1 MRNPFGRDLAIDIGT
16 ANTVIYQ
23 SNNGIVLNEPSVVCI
38 NTDTG
43 EILSV
48 GQEARKMVGRTPGH
62 IVSIK
67 PLKDGVVADFE
78 TAQKMLRM
86 FLSQV
91 GVRKFIS
98 KPIVVVAV
106 PPVVTSVEHRAIKDA
121 AYAAGAKKVYIM
133 EEPMAAAIG
142 AGLPIQ
148 EPMGSMIV
156 DIGGGTTDVAV
167 ISLGGIVTSRSIRVG
182 GDAIDS
188 AIVNYIK
195 NHYNLMIGERTAEEV
210 KMAIGSA
217 IRLSGES
224 DARIRGR
231 DLVSGLPKDLMVSP
245 KEIREA
251 IEDQISKIIGAIKAT
266 LDETPP
272 DLVADLSRT
281 GIVLAG
287 GGALLKG
294 LPERLI
300 KETGMPVRVAEDP
313 LYSVVNGAGRCCNRF
328 WLRKAAKTNYF
339 QAIGVW
345 YFADLPSPEDL
356 PRMRRQIHG
365 STKMIIQMIF
375 SRFFRN
381 LDFAVAGSSGI
392 FHFGSNSFPRFSKTA

>member
-1 MRNPFGRDLAIDIGT
+1 MRSPFGRNLAIDIGT

-48 GQEARKMVGRTPGH
+48 GHEARKMVGRTPAH

-86 FLSQV
+86 FMGMV
-91 GVRKFIS
+91 GVKRLFT
-98 KPIVVVAV
+98 KPIIVVAV

-148 EPMGSMIV
+148 EPIGSMIV

-167 ISLGGIVTSRSIRVG
+167 ISLGGIVTSRSVRVG
-182 GDAIDS
+182 GDAFDT

-195 NHYNLMIGERTAEEV
+195 SAYNLLIGERTAEEV
-210 KMAIGSA
+210 KMASGSA
-217 IRLSGES
+217 AKLSGES

-231 DLVSGLPKDLMVSP
+231 DLVSGLPKDLMVTP
-245 KEIREA
+245 KEIRDA
-251 IEDQISKIIGAIKAT
+251 IEDQLLKIISAIKAT

-294 LPERLI
+294 LSERLT
-300 KETGMPVRVAEDP
+300 KESGMPVRVAEDP
-313 LYSVVNGAGRCCNRF
+313 LYCVVTGAGKCVEN
-328 WLRKAAKTNYF
+328 
-339 QAIGVW
+339 IGM
-345 YFADLPSPEDL
+345 L
-356 PRMRRQIHG
+356 RQILAPE
-365 STKMIIQMIF
+365 K
-375 SRFFRN
+375 R
-381 LDFAVAGSSGI
+381 
-392 FHFGSNSFPRFSKTA
+392 

>member
-1 MRNPFGRDLAIDIGT
+1 MQNPFGRNLAIDIGT

-23 SNNGIVLNEPSVVCI
+23 SNGGIVLNEPSIVCI

-48 GQEARKMVGRTPGH
+48 GHEARKMVGRTPAH

-86 FLSQV
+86 FMAKV
-91 GVRKFIS
+91 GVKRLFT

-148 EPMGSMIV
+148 EPIGSMIV

-167 ISLGGIVTSRSIRVG
+167 ISLGGIVTSRSVRVG
-182 GDAIDS
+182 GDAFDA

-195 NHYNLMIGERTAEEV
+195 SAYNLMIGERTAEEV

-217 IRLSGES
+217 AKLSGES
-224 DARIRGR
+224 AARIRGR

-245 KEIREA
+245 EEIRSA
-251 IEDQISKIIGAIKAT
+251 IEDQLLKIISAIKAT

-294 LPERLI
+294 LCERLT

-313 LYSVVNGAGRCCNRF
+313 LYSVVNGAGKCVEN
-328 WLRKAAKTNYF
+328 
-339 QAIGVW
+339 IGLLQQIL
-345 YFADLPSPEDL
+345 APEK
-356 PRMRRQIHG
+356 R
-365 STKMIIQMIF
+365 
-375 SRFFRN
+375 
-381 LDFAVAGSSGI
+381 
-392 FHFGSNSFPRFSKTA
+392 

>member
-1 MRNPFGRDLAIDIGT
+1 MQNPFGRNLAIDIGT

-23 SNNGIVLNEPSVVCI
+23 SNGGIVLNEPSIVCI

-48 GQEARKMVGRTPGH
+48 GHEARKMVGRTPAH

-86 FLSQV
+86 FMAKV
-91 GVRKFIS
+91 GVKKLFT
-98 KPIVVVAV
+98 KPIIVVAV
-106 PPVVTSVEHRAIKDA
+106 PPIVTSVEHRAIKDA

-148 EPMGSMIV
+148 EPIGSMIV

-167 ISLGGIVTSRSIRVG
+167 ISLGGIVTSRSVRVG
-182 GDAIDS
+182 GDAFDA

-195 NHYNLMIGERTAEEV
+195 SAYNLMIGERTAEEL

-217 IRLSGES
+217 AKLSGES
-224 DARIRGR
+224 AARIRGR

-245 KEIREA
+245 EEIRSA
-251 IEDQISKIIGAIKAT
+251 IEDQLLKIIAAIKAT

-294 LPERLI
+294 LCERLT

-313 LYSVVNGAGRCCNRF
+313 LYSVVNGAGKCVEN
-328 WLRKAAKTNYF
+328 
-339 QAIGVW
+339 IGLLQQIL
-345 YFADLPSPEDL
+345 APEK
-356 PRMRRQIHG
+356 R
-365 STKMIIQMIF
+365 
-375 SRFFRN
+375 
-381 LDFAVAGSSGI
+381 
-392 FHFGSNSFPRFSKTA
+392 

>member
-1 MRNPFGRDLAIDIGT
+1 MRNPFARNLAIDIGT

-23 SNNGIVLNEPSVVCI
+23 SHTGIILNEPSIVCI

-43 EILSV
+43 DILSV
-48 GQEARKMVGRTPGH
+48 GQEARKMVGRTPAH
-62 IVSIK
+62 IISIR

-86 FLSQV
+86 FMSMV
-91 GVRKFIS
+91 GIKKFVS
-98 KPIVVVAV
+98 KPIVIVAV
-106 PPVVTSVEHRAIKDA
+106 PPLVTSVENRAIKDA
-121 AYAAGAKKVYIM
+121 AYAAGAKKVFIM

-148 EPMGSMIV
+148 EPIGSMIV

-182 GDAIDS
+182 GDALDN

-195 NHYNLMIGERTAEEV
+195 NTYNLMIGERTAEEV

-217 IRLSGES
+217 IRLNGES

-245 KEIREA
+245 KEIRDA
-251 IEDQISKIIGAIKAT
+251 IEDQISKIISAIKAT

-272 DLVADLSRT
+272 DLVADLSRN

-287 GGALLKG
+287 GGALLNG
-294 LPERLI
+294 ICERLI
-300 KETGMPVRVAEDP
+300 KETGMPVVVAQDP
-313 LYSVVNGAGRCCNRF
+313 LNCVVNGAGRCAENIEMLER
-328 WLRKAAKTNYF
+328 
-339 QAIGVW
+339 IME
-345 YFADLPSPEDL
+345 PE
-356 PRMRRQIHG
+356 
-365 STKMIIQMIF
+365 
-375 SRFFRN
+375 SR
-381 LDFAVAGSSGI
+381 
-392 FHFGSNSFPRFSKTA
+392 

>member
-1 MRNPFGRDLAIDIGT
+1 MQNPFGRNLAIDIGT

-23 SNNGIVLNEPSVVCI
+23 SNNGIVLNEPSIVCI
-38 NTDTG
+38 NTDSG

-48 GQEARKMVGRTPGH
+48 GHEARSMVGRTPAH

-86 FLSQV
+86 FLTKV
-91 GVRKFIS
+91 GVKRLFT
-98 KPIVVVAV
+98 KPIIVVAV

-148 EPMGSMIV
+148 EPIGSMIV

-167 ISLGGIVTSRSIRVG
+167 ISLGGIVTSRSVRVG
-182 GDAIDS
+182 GDAFDA
-188 AIVNYIK
+188 AIVNYVK
-195 NHYNLMIGERTAEEV
+195 SAYNLMIGERTAEEV

-217 IRLSGES
+217 AKLSGES
-224 DARIRGR
+224 NARIRGR

-245 KEIREA
+245 EEIRGA
-251 IEDQISKIIGAIKAT
+251 IEDQLQKVIAAINAT

-294 LPERLI
+294 LCERLN
-300 KETGMPVRVAEDP
+300 KETGMPVRVADDP
-313 LYSVVNGAGRCCNRF
+313 LYSVVNGAGKCVEN
-328 WLRKAAKTNYF
+328 
-339 QAIGVW
+339 IGLLQQIL
-345 YFADLPSPEDL
+345 APEK
-356 PRMRRQIHG
+356 R
-365 STKMIIQMIF
+365 
-375 SRFFRN
+375 
-381 LDFAVAGSSGI
+381 
-392 FHFGSNSFPRFSKTA
+392 

>member
-1 MRNPFGRDLAIDIGT
+1 
-16 ANTVIYQ
+16 
-23 SNNGIVLNEPSVVCI
+23 
-38 NTDTG
+38 
-43 EILSV
+43 
-48 GQEARKMVGRTPGH
+48 MVGRTPAH

-86 FLSQV
+86 FMAQV
-91 GVRKFIS
+91 GMRKFFT

-148 EPMGSMIV
+148 EPIGSMIV

-167 ISLGGIVTSRSIRVG
+167 ISLGGIVTSRSVRVG
-182 GDAIDS
+182 GDAFDN

-195 NHYNLMIGERTAEEV
+195 STYNLLIGERTAEEV

-217 IRLSGES
+217 ARLSGES

-231 DLVSGLPKDLMVSP
+231 DLVSGLPKDLMVTP
-245 KEIREA
+245 KEIRDA
-251 IEDQISKIIGAIKAT
+251 IEDQLLKIISAVKAT

-294 LPERLI
+294 LSERLT
-300 KETGMPVRVAEDP
+300 KETGMPVRVADDP
-313 LYSVVNGAGRCCNRF
+313 LYSVVTGAGKCVEN
-328 WLRKAAKTNYF
+328 
-339 QAIGVW
+339 IGMLQQIL
-345 YFADLPSPEDL
+345 APEK
-356 PRMRRQIHG
+356 R
-365 STKMIIQMIF
+365 
-375 SRFFRN
+375 
-381 LDFAVAGSSGI
+381 
-392 FHFGSNSFPRFSKTA
+392 

>member
-1 MRNPFGRDLAIDIGT
+1 MQNPFGRNLAIDIGT

-23 SNNGIVLNEPSVVCI
+23 SNNGIVLNEPSIVCI

-48 GQEARKMVGRTPGH
+48 GHEARNMVGRTPAH

-86 FLSQV
+86 FLTKV
-91 GVRKFIS
+91 GVKRLFT
-98 KPIVVVAV
+98 KPIIVVAV

-148 EPMGSMIV
+148 EPIGSMIV

-167 ISLGGIVTSRSIRVG
+167 ISLGGIVTSRSVRVG
-182 GDAIDS
+182 GDAFDA

-195 NHYNLMIGERTAEEV
+195 SAYNLMIGERTAEEV

-217 IRLSGES
+217 AKLSGES

-245 KEIREA
+245 KEIRDA
-251 IEDQISKIIGAIKAT
+251 IEDQLQKVIAAIKAT

-294 LPERLI
+294 LCERLT
-300 KETGMPVRVAEDP
+300 KETGMPVRVADDP
-313 LYSVVNGAGRCCNRF
+313 LYSVVNGAGKCVEN
-328 WLRKAAKTNYF
+328 
-339 QAIGVW
+339 IGLLQQIL
-345 YFADLPSPEDL
+345 APEK
-356 PRMRRQIHG
+356 R
-365 STKMIIQMIF
+365 
-375 SRFFRN
+375 
-381 LDFAVAGSSGI
+381 
-392 FHFGSNSFPRFSKTA
+392 

>member
-1 MRNPFGRDLAIDIGT
+1 
-16 ANTVIYQ
+16 
-23 SNNGIVLNEPSVVCI
+23 VCL

-48 GQEARKMVGRTPGH
+48 GHEARKMVGRTPGH

-142 AGLPIQ
+142 ANLPIQ

-182 GDAIDS
+182 GDALDG
-188 AIVNYIK
+188 AIINYIK
-195 NHYNLMIGERTAEEV
+195 NQYNLMIGERTAEEV

-217 IRLSGES
+217 IRLNGES

-251 IEDQISKIIGAIKAT
+251 IEDQIAKIIGAIKAT

-313 LYSVVNGAGRCCNRF
+313 LYSVVNGAGRCVENITM
-328 WLRKAAKTNYF
+328 LQQILA
-339 QAIGVW
+339 
-345 YFADLPSPEDL
+345 PEK
-356 PRMRRQIHG
+356 R
-365 STKMIIQMIF
+365 
-375 SRFFRN
+375 
-381 LDFAVAGSSGI
+381 
-392 FHFGSNSFPRFSKTA
+392 

>member
-1 MRNPFGRDLAIDIGT
+1 MRSPFGRNLAIDIGT

-23 SNNGIVLNEPSVVCI
+23 SNNGIVLNEPSIVCI

-43 EILSV
+43 DILSV
-48 GQEARKMVGRTPGH
+48 GLEARKMVGRTPAH

-86 FLSQV
+86 FMGMV
-91 GVRKFIS
+91 GVKRLFT
-98 KPIVVVAV
+98 KPIIVVAV

-148 EPMGSMIV
+148 EPIGSMIV

-167 ISLGGIVTSRSIRVG
+167 ISLGGIVTSRSVRVG
-182 GDAIDS
+182 GDAFDT

-195 NHYNLMIGERTAEEV
+195 SAYNLLIGERTAEEV

-217 IRLSGES
+217 AKLSGES

-231 DLVSGLPKDLMVSP
+231 DLVSGLPKDLMVTP
-245 KEIREA
+245 KEIRDA
-251 IEDQISKIIGAIKAT
+251 IEDQLLKIISAIKAT

-294 LPERLI
+294 LSERLT

-313 LYSVVNGAGRCCNRF
+313 LYCVVTGAGKCVENIE
-328 WLRKAAKTNYF
+328 L
-339 QAIGVW
+339 
-345 YFADLPSPEDL
+345 L
-356 PRMRRQIHG
+356 RQILAPE
-365 STKMIIQMIF
+365 K
-375 SRFFRN
+375 R
-381 LDFAVAGSSGI
+381 
-392 FHFGSNSFPRFSKTA
+392 

>member
-1 MRNPFGRDLAIDIGT
+1 
-16 ANTVIYQ
+16 
-23 SNNGIVLNEPSVVCI
+23 VCL

-48 GQEARKMVGRTPGH
+48 GHEARKMVGRTPGH

-121 AYAAGAKKVYIM
+121 AYTAGAKKVYIM

-142 AGLPIQ
+142 ANLPIQ

-182 GDAIDS
+182 GDALDG
-188 AIVNYIK
+188 AIINYIK
-195 NHYNLMIGERTAEEV
+195 NQYNLMIGERTAEEV
-210 KMAIGSA
+210 KMVIGSA
-217 IRLSGES
+217 IRLNGES

-251 IEDQISKIIGAIKAT
+251 IEDQIAKIIGAIKAT

-313 LYSVVNGAGRCCNRF
+313 LYSVVNGAGRCVENITM
-328 WLRKAAKTNYF
+328 LQQILA
-339 QAIGVW
+339 
-345 YFADLPSPEDL
+345 PEK
-356 PRMRRQIHG
+356 R
-365 STKMIIQMIF
+365 
-375 SRFFRN
+375 
-381 LDFAVAGSSGI
+381 
-392 FHFGSNSFPRFSKTA
+392 

>member
-1 MRNPFGRDLAIDIGT
+1 MQNPFGRNLAIDIGT

-23 SNNGIVLNEPSVVCI
+23 SNGGIVLNEPSIVCI

-48 GQEARKMVGRTPGH
+48 GHEARKMIGRTPAH

-86 FLSQV
+86 FMAKV
-91 GVRKFIS
+91 GVKKLFT

-148 EPMGSMIV
+148 EPIGSMIV

-167 ISLGGIVTSRSIRVG
+167 ISLGGIVTSRSVRVG
-182 GDAIDS
+182 GDAFDA

-195 NHYNLMIGERTAEEV
+195 SAYNLMIGERTAEEV

-217 IRLSGES
+217 AKLSGES
-224 DARIRGR
+224 AARIRGR

-245 KEIREA
+245 EEIRGA
-251 IEDQISKIIGAIKAT
+251 IEDQLLKVISAIKAT

-294 LPERLI
+294 LCERLT

-313 LYSVVNGAGRCCNRF
+313 LYSVVNGAGKCVEN
-328 WLRKAAKTNYF
+328 
-339 QAIGVW
+339 IGLLQQIL
-345 YFADLPSPEDL
+345 APEK
-356 PRMRRQIHG
+356 R
-365 STKMIIQMIF
+365 
-375 SRFFRN
+375 
-381 LDFAVAGSSGI
+381 
-392 FHFGSNSFPRFSKTA
+392 

>member
-1 MRNPFGRDLAIDIGT
+1 MRKLFGRNLAIDIGT

-48 GQEARKMVGRTPGH
+48 GLEARKMIGRTPGH
-62 IVSIK
+62 IASIK

-86 FLSQV
+86 FLNQV
-91 GVRKFIS
+91 GIKKFIS
-98 KPIVVVAV
+98 KPIIVVAV

-148 EPMGSMIV
+148 EPIGSMIV

-188 AIVNYIK
+188 SIVNYIK
-195 NHYNLMIGERTAEEV
+195 NEYNLMIGERTAEEV

-217 IRLSGES
+217 LRLNGES

-251 IEDQISKIIGAIKAT
+251 IEDQISKIVGAIKST

-300 KETGMPVRVAEDP
+300 KETGMPVRVADDP
-313 LYSVVNGAGRCCNRF
+313 LYSVVNGAGRCVENIDM
-328 WLRKAAKTNYF
+328 LQQILA
-339 QAIGVW
+339 
-345 YFADLPSPEDL
+345 PE
-356 PRMRRQIHG
+356 
-365 STKMIIQMIF
+365 
-375 SRFFRN
+375 SR
-381 LDFAVAGSSGI
+381 
-392 FHFGSNSFPRFSKTA
+392 

>member
-1 MRNPFGRDLAIDIGT
+1 MRNPFAQNLAIDIGT

-23 SNNGIVLNEPSVVCI
+23 SNGGIVLNEPSIVCL

-48 GQEARKMVGRTPGH
+48 GHEARKMVGRTPGH

-142 AGLPIQ
+142 ANLPIQ

-182 GDAIDS
+182 GDALDG
-188 AIVNYIK
+188 AIINYIK
-195 NHYNLMIGERTAEEV
+195 NQYNLMIGERTAEEV
-210 KMAIGSA
+210 KMVIGSA
-217 IRLSGES
+217 IRLNGES

-251 IEDQISKIIGAIKAT
+251 IEDQIAKIIGAIKAT

-313 LYSVVNGAGRCCNRF
+313 LYSVVNGAGRCVENITM
-328 WLRKAAKTNYF
+328 LQQILA
-339 QAIGVW
+339 
-345 YFADLPSPEDL
+345 PEK
-356 PRMRRQIHG
+356 R
-365 STKMIIQMIF
+365 
-375 SRFFRN
+375 
-381 LDFAVAGSSGI
+381 
-392 FHFGSNSFPRFSKTA
+392 

>member
-1 MRNPFGRDLAIDIGT
+1 MQNPFGRNLAIDIGT

-23 SNNGIVLNEPSVVCI
+23 SNGGIVLNEPSIVCI

-48 GQEARKMVGRTPGH
+48 GHEARKMVGRTPAH

-86 FLSQV
+86 FMAKV
-91 GVRKFIS
+91 GVKRLFT
-98 KPIVVVAV
+98 KPIVVIAV

-148 EPMGSMIV
+148 EPIGSMIV

-167 ISLGGIVTSRSIRVG
+167 ISLGGIVTSRSVRVG
-182 GDAIDS
+182 GDAFDA

-195 NHYNLMIGERTAEEV
+195 SAYNLMIGERTAEEV

-217 IRLSGES
+217 AKLSGES
-224 DARIRGR
+224 AARIRGR

-245 KEIREA
+245 EEIRGA
-251 IEDQISKIIGAIKAT
+251 IEDQLLKVIGAIKAT

-287 GGALLKG
+287 GGALLEG
-294 LPERLI
+294 LCERLT

-313 LYSVVNGAGRCCNRF
+313 LYSVVNGAGKCVEN
-328 WLRKAAKTNYF
+328 
-339 QAIGVW
+339 IGLLQQIL
-345 YFADLPSPEDL
+345 APEK
-356 PRMRRQIHG
+356 R
-365 STKMIIQMIF
+365 
-375 SRFFRN
+375 
-381 LDFAVAGSSGI
+381 
-392 FHFGSNSFPRFSKTA
+392 

>member
-1 MRNPFGRDLAIDIGT
+1 MRNPFAQNLAIDIGT

-23 SNNGIVLNEPSVVCI
+23 SNGGIVLNEPSIVCL

-48 GQEARKMVGRTPGH
+48 GHEARKMVGRTPGH

-142 AGLPIQ
+142 ANLPIQ

-182 GDAIDS
+182 GDALDG
-188 AIVNYIK
+188 AIINYIK
-195 NHYNLMIGERTAEEV
+195 NQYNLMIGERTAEEV
-210 KMAIGSA
+210 KMVIGSA
-217 IRLSGES
+217 IRLNGES

-251 IEDQISKIIGAIKAT
+251 IEDQIAKIIGAIKAT

-287 GGALLKG
+287 GGALLNG

-313 LYSVVNGAGRCCNRF
+313 LYSVVNGAGRCVENITM
-328 WLRKAAKTNYF
+328 LQQILA
-339 QAIGVW
+339 
-345 YFADLPSPEDL
+345 PEK
-356 PRMRRQIHG
+356 R
-365 STKMIIQMIF
+365 
-375 SRFFRN
+375 
-381 LDFAVAGSSGI
+381 
-392 FHFGSNSFPRFSKTA
+392 

>member
-1 MRNPFGRDLAIDIGT
+1 
-16 ANTVIYQ
+16 
-23 SNNGIVLNEPSVVCI
+23 
-38 NTDTG
+38 
-43 EILSV
+43 
-48 GQEARKMVGRTPGH
+48 MVGRTPAH

-86 FLSQV
+86 FMAKV
-91 GVRKFIS
+91 GVKKLFT

-148 EPMGSMIV
+148 EPIGSMIV

-167 ISLGGIVTSRSIRVG
+167 ISLGGIVTSRSVRVG
-182 GDAIDS
+182 GDAFDA

-195 NHYNLMIGERTAEEV
+195 SAYNLMIGERTAEEV

-217 IRLSGES
+217 AKLSGES
-224 DARIRGR
+224 AARIRGR

-245 KEIREA
+245 EEIRGA
-251 IEDQISKIIGAIKAT
+251 IEDQLLKVISAIKAT

-294 LPERLI
+294 LCERLT

-313 LYSVVNGAGRCCNRF
+313 RYSVVNGAGKCVEN
-328 WLRKAAKTNYF
+328 
-339 QAIGVW
+339 IGLLQQIL
-345 YFADLPSPEDL
+345 APEK
-356 PRMRRQIHG
+356 R
-365 STKMIIQMIF
+365 
-375 SRFFRN
+375 
-381 LDFAVAGSSGI
+381 
-392 FHFGSNSFPRFSKTA
+392 

>member
-1 MRNPFGRDLAIDIGT
+1 MRNPLAQNLAIDIGT

-23 SNNGIVLNEPSVVCI
+23 SNSGIVLNEPSVVCI

-48 GQEARKMVGRTPGH
+48 GHEARKMVGRTPSH

-86 FLSQV
+86 FMATV
-91 GVRKFIS
+91 GVKRLFV

-148 EPMGSMIV
+148 EPIGSMIV

-167 ISLGGIVTSRSIRVG
+167 ISLGGIVTSRSVRVG
-182 GDAIDS
+182 GDAFDIS
-188 AIVNYIK
+188 IVNYIK
-195 NHYNLMIGERTAEEV
+195 NTYNLLIGERTAEEV

-217 IRLSGES
+217 AKLSGES

-231 DLVSGLPKDLMVSP
+231 DLVSGLPKDLMVTP
-245 KEIREA
+245 KEIRDA
-251 IEDQISKIIGAIKAT
+251 IEDQLSKIISAIKAT

-294 LPERLI
+294 LSERLT

-313 LYSVVNGAGRCCNRF
+313 LYSVVNGAGKCVENIDM
-328 WLRKAAKTNYF
+328 LQQILA
-339 QAIGVW
+339 
-345 YFADLPSPEDL
+345 PEK
-356 PRMRRQIHG
+356 R
-365 STKMIIQMIF
+365 
-375 SRFFRN
+375 
-381 LDFAVAGSSGI
+381 
-392 FHFGSNSFPRFSKTA
+392 

>member
-1 MRNPFGRDLAIDIGT
+1 MQSPFGRNLAIDIGT
-16 ANTVIYQ
+16 ANTVVYQ
-23 SNNGIVLNEPSVVCI
+23 SNSGIVLNEPSVVCI

-78 TAQKMLRM
+78 TAQKMLRAFM
-86 FLSQV
+86 AMV
-91 GVRKFIS
+91 GVRKFLA

-148 EPMGSMIV
+148 EPIGSMIV

-167 ISLGGIVTSRSIRVG
+167 ISLGGIVISQSIRIG
-182 GDAIDS
+182 GDAMDT
-188 AIVNYIK
+188 AIINYIK
-195 NHYNLMIGERTAEEV
+195 NTYSLMIGERTAEEV

-217 IRLSGES
+217 WRLNGES
-224 DARIRGR
+224 SARIRGR
-231 DLVSGLPKDLMVSP
+231 DLVSGLPKDLMVTP

-251 IEDQISKIIGAIKAT
+251 IEDQVAKIVSAIKAT

-272 DLVADLSRT
+272 DLVADLSRN

-294 LPERLI
+294 FSERLM
-300 KETGMPVRVAEDP
+300 KETGMPVRVADDP
-313 LYSVVNGAGRCCNRF
+313 LYSVVHGAGRCVENIEM
-328 WLRKAAKTNYF
+328 LK
-339 QAIGVW
+339 
-345 YFADLPSPEDL
+345 
-356 PRMRRQIHG
+356 QILVAE
-365 STKMIIQMIF
+365 
-375 SRFFRN
+375 SR
-381 LDFAVAGSSGI
+381 
-392 FHFGSNSFPRFSKTA
+392 

>member
-1 MRNPFGRDLAIDIGT
+1 MQNPFGRNLAIDIGT

-23 SNNGIVLNEPSVVCI
+23 SNNGIVLNEPSIVCI
-38 NTDTG
+38 NTDSG

-48 GQEARKMVGRTPGH
+48 GHEARSMVGRTPAH

-86 FLSQV
+86 FLTKV
-91 GVRKFIS
+91 GVKRLFT
-98 KPIVVVAV
+98 KPIIVVAV

-148 EPMGSMIV
+148 EPIGSMIV

-167 ISLGGIVTSRSIRVG
+167 ISLGGIVTSRSVRVG
-182 GDAIDS
+182 GDAFDA
-188 AIVNYIK
+188 AIVNYVK
-195 NHYNLMIGERTAEEV
+195 SAYNLMIGERTAEEV

-217 IRLSGES
+217 AKLSGES
-224 DARIRGR
+224 NARIRGR

-245 KEIREA
+245 EEIRGA
-251 IEDQISKIIGAIKAT
+251 IEDQLQKVIAAIKAT

-294 LPERLI
+294 LCERLT
-300 KETGMPVRVAEDP
+300 KETGMPVRVADDP
-313 LYSVVNGAGRCCNRF
+313 LYSVVNGAGKCVEN
-328 WLRKAAKTNYF
+328 
-339 QAIGVW
+339 IGLLQQIL
-345 YFADLPSPEDL
+345 APEK
-356 PRMRRQIHG
+356 R
-365 STKMIIQMIF
+365 
-375 SRFFRN
+375 
-381 LDFAVAGSSGI
+381 
-392 FHFGSNSFPRFSKTA
+392 

>member
-1 MRNPFGRDLAIDIGT
+1 MQNPFGRNLAIDIGT

-23 SNNGIVLNEPSVVCI
+23 SNGGIVLNEPSIVCI

-48 GQEARKMVGRTPGH
+48 GHEARKMVGRTPAH

-86 FLSQV
+86 FMAKV
-91 GVRKFIS
+91 GVKRLFT

-148 EPMGSMIV
+148 EPIGSMIV

-167 ISLGGIVTSRSIRVG
+167 ISLGGIVTSRSVRVG
-182 GDAIDS
+182 GDAFDA

-195 NHYNLMIGERTAEEV
+195 SAYNLMIGERTAEEV

-217 IRLSGES
+217 AKLSGES
-224 DARIRGR
+224 AARIRGR

-245 KEIREA
+245 EEIRSA
-251 IEDQISKIIGAIKAT
+251 IEDQLLKIIAAIKAT

-294 LPERLI
+294 LCERLT

-313 LYSVVNGAGRCCNRF
+313 LYSVVNGAGKCVENIG
-328 WLRKAAKTNYF
+328 LLQQILAPEKRKTRLLPADWCLIFCTSAISRRAAAN
-339 QAIGVW
+339 
-345 YFADLPSPEDL
+345 PSPD
-356 PRMRRQIHG
+356 PRNHKG
-365 STKMIIQMIF
+365 NNPK
-375 SRFFRN
+375 
-381 LDFAVAGSSGI
+381 
-392 FHFGSNSFPRFSKTA
+392 

>member
-1 MRNPFGRDLAIDIGT
+1 MQNPFGRNLAIDIGT

-23 SNNGIVLNEPSVVCI
+23 SNNGIVLNEPSIVCI
-38 NTDTG
+38 NTDSG
-43 EILSV
+43 EILSD
-48 GQEARKMVGRTPGH
+48 GHEARSMVGRTPAH

-86 FLSQV
+86 FLTKV
-91 GVRKFIS
+91 GVKKLFT
-98 KPIVVVAV
+98 KPIIVVAV
-106 PPVVTSVEHRAIKDA
+106 PPIVTSVEHRAIKDA

-148 EPMGSMIV
+148 EPIGSMIV

-167 ISLGGIVTSRSIRVG
+167 ISLGGIVTSRSVRVG
-182 GDAIDS
+182 GDAFDT

-195 NHYNLMIGERTAEEV
+195 SAYNLMIGERTAEEV

-217 IRLSGES
+217 AKLSGES
-224 DARIRGR
+224 EARIRGR

-245 KEIREA
+245 AEIRGA
-251 IEDQISKIIGAIKAT
+251 IEDQLLKVIAAIKAT

-287 GGALLKG
+287 GGALVKG
-294 LPERLI
+294 LCERLN

-313 LYSVVNGAGRCCNRF
+313 LYSVVNGAGKCVEN
-328 WLRKAAKTNYF
+328 
-339 QAIGVW
+339 IGLLQHIL
-345 YFADLPSPEDL
+345 APEK
-356 PRMRRQIHG
+356 R
-365 STKMIIQMIF
+365 
-375 SRFFRN
+375 
-381 LDFAVAGSSGI
+381 
-392 FHFGSNSFPRFSKTA
+392 

>member
-1 MRNPFGRDLAIDIGT
+1 MQNPFGRNLAIDIGT

-48 GQEARKMVGRTPGH
+48 GHEARKMVGRTPSH

-67 PLKDGVVADFE
+67 PLKEGVVADFE

-86 FLSQV
+86 FMSKV
-91 GVRKFIS
+91 GVKKLFT

-106 PPVVTSVEHRAIKDA
+106 PPVVTTVEHRAIKDA

-148 EPMGSMIV
+148 EPIGSMIV

-167 ISLGGIVTSRSIRVG
+167 ISLGGIVTSRSVRVG
-182 GDAIDS
+182 GDAFDA

-195 NHYNLMIGERTAEEV
+195 SAYNLMIGERTAEEV

-217 IRLSGES
+217 AKLSGES

-245 KEIREA
+245 KEIRDA
-251 IEDQISKIIGAIKAT
+251 IEDQLVKIISAIKAT

-294 LPERLI
+294 LSERLT

-313 LYSVVNGAGRCCNRF
+313 LYSVVIGAGKCVEN
-328 WLRKAAKTNYF
+328 
-339 QAIGVW
+339 IGMLQQIL
-345 YFADLPSPEDL
+345 APEK
-356 PRMRRQIHG
+356 R
-365 STKMIIQMIF
+365 
-375 SRFFRN
+375 
-381 LDFAVAGSSGI
+381 
-392 FHFGSNSFPRFSKTA
+392 